1 MLNII
6 NAAFEK
12 GMNPGSKDW
21 PVALECWSG
30 GERVTGVAKGHDLEI
45 IGAALIPITFTGVDG
60 RAKTKRLRFKVF
72 GKGCSSWM
80 GFIIGGPTL
89 EPEPLGLGLRSGP
102 NGHYLEALGL
112 LCARGEAREVADRME
127 ACFLMDQANPGC
139 LGKPMFPEGA
149 WGNPKNGHFTEELL
163 ASSSEEEDSEESGRD
178 ETQVGRVGAFQL
190 SPPP

>member
-1 MLNII
+1 MAVNGTPYTSLLDTGASTNAVPEELVLNII

-45 IGAALIPITFTGVDG
+45 IGAALIPITFTGVVG

-163 ASSSEEEDSEESGRD
+163 ASSSG
-178 ETQVGRVGAFQL
+178 
-190 SPPP
+190 